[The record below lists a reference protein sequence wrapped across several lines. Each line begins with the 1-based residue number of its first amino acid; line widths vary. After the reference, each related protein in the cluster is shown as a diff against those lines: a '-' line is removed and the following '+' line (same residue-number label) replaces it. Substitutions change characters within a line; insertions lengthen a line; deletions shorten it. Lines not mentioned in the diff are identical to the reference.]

1 MKTNEITIVLVRN
14 HIKYEVYNQVGS
26 QVGYQACDQVIE
38 EIEYVVGNNLLAWN
52 VIHATQSKL
61 GL

>member
-26 QVGYQACDQVIE
+26 QVGFE